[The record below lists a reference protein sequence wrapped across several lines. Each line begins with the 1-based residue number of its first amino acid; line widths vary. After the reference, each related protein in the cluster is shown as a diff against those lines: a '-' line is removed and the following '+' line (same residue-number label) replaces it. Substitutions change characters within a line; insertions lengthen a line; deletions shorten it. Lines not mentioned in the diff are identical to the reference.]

1 MAVTTTVLAG
11 AFIYIVPHRIA
22 KIGEAAAPFGEMT
35 QDIQR
40 QIEEQLPAI
49 LPQNAEEPQIPA
61 PEAQDA
67 SQTNESTPLEVLDEG
82 SESQEPTAPLEIP
95 EEAIR

>member
-40 QIEEQLPAI
+40 QIEEQLPAMM
-49 LPQNAEEPQIPA
+49 PQNGEQAQPTVQDVQVVTQSEGLIPLEESVEEPMPQG
-61 PEAQDA
+61 E
-67 SQTNESTPLEVLDEG
+67 
-82 SESQEPTAPLEIP
+82 APLEIP